1 MSDIII
7 KKNIDGDMSPLS
19 NIDGDINS
27 LSNLNGSITYGNG
40 LSGTKDY
47 NKLINKPQIE
57 SVELIGDK
65 SFAELGLNAIDTI
78 EILEILV

>member
-40 LSGTKDY
+40 VGTRDY
-47 NKLINKPQIE
+47 NKLYNKPQIE
-57 SVELIGDK
+57 SIELIGDK
-65 SFAELGLNAIDTI
+65 SFAELGLNAIDAI